1 VQSRSSMSLVSL
13 WCFVFTGLLIATP
26 TVAQSPDSPK
36 QVINSIGMKLVLIPA
51 GTFMMGS
58 PTEEP
63 RRFRD
68 ESEHQVTLA
77 KRFYMGCT
85 EVTQGQWKKVMD
97 TEPWKGKDSVEEGD
111 DFPAVHTVWDEAV
124 EFCRKLSELETRVY
138 RLPTEA
144 EWEYACRGG
153 TTTAFS
159 FGADDAELGN
169 YAWYNRNAWDVGE
182 KFPHRVAQKRPNPFG
197 LYDMHGNVRE
207 WCSDWYSRY
216 PTRSLTDPSGP
227 KAGTLRV
234 LRGGTYRSEPRLVRS
249 AARGYCNPQDPNCV
263 FGFRL
268 VLE

>member
-1 VQSRSSMSLVSL
+1 MQGRSSLTFVALV
-13 WCFVFTGLLIATP
+13 CFVFVMPLLATP
-26 TVAQSPDSPK
+26 AVAQSPELPK
-36 QVINSIGMKLVLIPA
+36 ELINSIGMKLVLIPA

-58 PTEEP
+58 PAEEP

-68 ESEHQVTLA
+68 ESQHQVTLS
-77 KRFYMGCT
+77 KPFYMGYT
-85 EVTQGQWKKVMD
+85 EVTQGQWKMVMG
-97 TEPWKGKDSVEEGD
+97 TAPWKGKEYIVEGD

-124 EFCRKLSELETRVY
+124 EFCRKLSEQETRVY

-182 KFPHRVAQKRPNPFG
+182 KFPHRVAQKQPNPFG

-207 WCSDWYSRY
+207 WCSDWYARY
-216 PTRSLTDPSGP
+216 PSGSLTDPSGP
-227 KAGTLRV
+227 KAGTSRV
-234 LRGGTYRSEPRLVRS
+234 LRGGTWRSEPRLVRCAS
-249 AARGYCNPQDPNCV
+249 RSFCNPQDQYC
-263 FGFRL
+263 FYGFRL